1 MEAIDSKY
9 GAGSVFLASSKPIL
23 NIAAVSTGS
32 ASLDLALGVGGIP
45 MGRIIEVY
53 GPEGS
58 GKTTLTLSMVREY
71 QRAGHVAAFVDAEH
85 ALDPIWA
92 KNIGVD
98 MDALMISQPDSG
110 EEALTIVEMMA
121 ASRQV
126 GLVVVDSVAA
136 LVPQAE
142 IDGEM
147 GDSHIGAQA
156 RLMSQAMRK
165 LVAIA
170 FDSNCTIIFINQIR
184 MKIGV
189 MFGNP
194 EVTPGGR
201 ALKFY
206 SSVRLD
212 IRRYK
217 AIKDGDEN
225 VGNEVTVKVVKN
237 KVAPPFKKAECA
249 LYFGKEGYPYGIDY
263 ASSLVNLAVDAGMIK
278 KQGSWHSYGETKLG
292 NGFNATCTF
301 VRENQDVMD
310 ELEAKIR
317 ETHGY
322 VQEPKGI
329 EEPENIEDT
338 EELEM
343 KDLEE

>member
-1 MEAIDSKY
+1 MEAIDTKC
-9 GAGSVFLASSKPIL
+9 GAGSIFLASSRPIL
-23 NIAAVSTGS
+23 NVAAVSTGS

-45 MGRIIEVY
+45 MGRIVEVY

-58 GKTTLTLSMVREY
+58 GKTTLTLSIAREF

-92 KNIGVD
+92 QNIGVD

-110 EEALTIVEMMA
+110 EEALTIVEMLA

-126 GLVVVDSVAA
+126 SVVVIDSVAA

-147 GDSHIGAQA
+147 GDSHIGLQA

-189 MFGNP
+189 MFGSP
-194 EVTPGGR
+194 ETTPGGR

-212 IRRYK
+212 IRRAK
-217 AIKDGDEN
+217 AIKEGDEN
-225 VGNEVTVKVVKN
+225 VGNEVMVKVAKN

-249 LYFGKEGYPYGIDY
+249 LYFGKKGYPYGIDY
-263 ASSLVNLAVDAGMIK
+263 ASSLINLAVDAGIIK
-278 KQGSWHSYGETKLG
+278 KQGSWHSYGEVRLG
-292 NGFNATCTF
+292 NGFNATCAF
-301 VRENQDVMD
+301 LRDNQGTMD
-310 ELEAKIR
+310 ELEAKVR
-317 ETHGY
+317 EVHGY
-322 VQEPKGI
+322 VQETEGI
-329 EEPENIEDT
+329 EEPEDT